1 MNILLIGTAIMIIIN
16 AMICLF
22 RVIKGPTIQDRV
34 LAINI
39 VGSKMLIIL
48 VLLAFILRSSVYL
61 DVAVLLILLNFVVIV
76 TISRYLETKSGE
88 VNQID
93 R

>member
-1 MNILLIGTAIMIIIN
+1 MIIVN
-16 AMICLF
+16 AIICLF

-48 VLLAFILRSSVYL
+48 VLLAFVLRSSIYL
-61 DVAVLLILLNFVVIV
+61 DVAILLILLNFVVIV
-76 TISRYLETKSGE
+76 TISRYLETYSGK
-88 VNQID
+88 VN
-93 R
+93 